1 MSLPLGYVLHA
12 NDHVSST
19 YPQHF
24 VSTKHAP
31 SQLYQHH
38 PRSERTI
45 VLAGHR
51 TKLRLILF
59 INGVLIVKTKRQ
71 NRTKPRSSTDGYLD
85 IANAAI
91 IFGLMC

>member
-1 MSLPLGYVLHA
+1 M
-12 NDHVSST
+12 

-24 VSTKHAP
+24 VSMLNFINTTT
-31 SQLYQHH
+31 
-38 PRSERTI
+38 RSERTI

-59 INGVLIVKTKRQ
+59 INVVLIVKTKRQ

-91 IFGLMC
+91 IFGLIC